1 MSINIWEIDGAINLA
16 PTVYS
21 LNLNHIFESES
32 ADREVYSYIGESGV
46 LWGLQGNDYIR
57 PTTGSNTLIQIG
69 GTGDDYYSS
78 SINDGTIIVIEPKFS
93 GTEDAIGTS
102 YAIESF
108 YGSTYHIEYPSY
120 YGYVNNEHVFF
131 YKDDT
136 NGNPHTLIVDALID
150 HGFEEIQLFGY
161 DYGPSIFQELQNR

>member
-69 GTGDDYYSS
+69 GIPG
-78 SINDGTIIVIEPKFS
+78 V
-93 GTEDAIGTS
+93 A
-102 YAIESF
+102 
-108 YGSTYHIEYPSY
+108 
-120 YGYVNNEHVFF
+120 
-131 YKDDT
+131 DT
-136 NGNPHTLIVDALID
+136 PAGVP
-150 HGFEEIQLFGY
+150 GP
-161 DYGPSIFQELQNR
+161 YGPPVPPIYDGFVKHFPYMTVYNVALMAGVSAALAAAFPPTAPASVGAFAGSFSAAIATMGMPPVGRPLTMVGIG